1 MSDNSELVV
10 SQDAAGKL
18 TESQMAQKLSE
29 EYLMPAQAIVNLIRT
44 QIIAIPKGQPPA
56 TGAEFAVV
64 MTLML
69 QLGANPILKEL
80 HAWRD
85 RDGKL
90 ITMAGYDL
98 WVKMA
103 RRQPTY
109 RGVSYKFGPLVDSPD
124 KKGGLCWEWVQPIVH
139 DSVAGPM
146 EMTPVFLEEWYVKQR
161 YDSPGP
167 WQKQPRHRLHLKAFT
182 SAIREVYGLSGVV
195 DEVDRDIMQEQYHR
209 AEYATAEKVESMAA
223 ALPELDAAA
232 KMAMELNT
240 RPRSE
245 IYAEAMSSAA
255 ERHDELVDR
264 VQAELDDDEPAGV
277 DESDV
282 TPPVKPVIDTP
293 CGFKGCSGMAVA
305 RCGECGEWVC
315 SDHLGENG
323 FSCKKHEEAANG

>member
-1 MSDNSELVV
+1 MTMSDNNELVV
-10 SQDAAGKL
+10 SNDPAGKL
-18 TESQMAQKLSE
+18 TESQMALKLSE

-98 WVKMA
+98 WVKIA

-109 RGVSYKFGPLVDSPD
+109 RGVSYRFGPMVDSPD
-124 KKGGLCWEWVQPIVH
+124 KKGARCWEWVQPIVH

-161 YDSPGP
+161 YDAPGP

-182 SAIREVYGLSGVV
+182 SAIREVYGLGGVV
-195 DEVDRDIMQEQYHR
+195 DEVDRDIMHDQYRR
-209 AEYATAEKVESMAA
+209 AEYTTAERVESMAST
-223 ALPELDAAA
+223 LPE
-232 KMAMELNT
+232 T
-240 RPRSE
+240 P
-245 IYAEAMSSAA
+245 AEMCNRLSYTKQFNVS
-255 ERHDELVDR
+255 
-264 VQAELDDDEPAGV
+264 DEPNP
-277 DESDV
+277 DQPTSDAPEPEPLP
-282 TPPVKPVIDTP
+282 TIDAP
-293 CGFKGCSGMAVA
+293 CGFKGCSGMAVS

-315 SDHLGENG
+315 ADHLGANG
-323 FSCKKHEEAANG
+323 FSCKKHEEGSDG